1 MASSLLHMETRGM
14 GTIPCIQVTASDF
27 EPLTECILVIYLL
40 KPSILVNH
48 SLIKLDNK
56 RA

>member
-1 MASSLLHMETRGM
+1 M
-14 GTIPCIQVTASDF
+14 GPIPCIQVTASKSDH
-27 EPLTECILVIYLL
+27 LTECILEMYLL

-56 RA
+56 LA